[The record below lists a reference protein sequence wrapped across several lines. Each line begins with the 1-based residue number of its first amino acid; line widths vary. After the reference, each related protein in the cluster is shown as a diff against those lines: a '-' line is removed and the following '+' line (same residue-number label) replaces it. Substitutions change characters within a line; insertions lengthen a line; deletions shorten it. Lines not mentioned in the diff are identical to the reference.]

1 MRKIFGLLCV
11 VCVFNVMILQG
22 ASAGCKL
29 LACDSFS
36 WYEPN
41 ASVHADPAGNQCWGC
56 GLGPNSC
63 GNHDV
68 VPYVDSVGDVVG
80 LYQCSSGVNGLSIG
94 AFHNYESGVFCD
106 NSELKAENFADV
118 DLTNA
123 KKTYRLKGKA
133 TSSTSL
139 GDWDVFQGSA
149 ACIYVK
155 CNDGYMPNADKKM
168 CVADTRESVCE
179 NSGGTYAGGVCSCD
193 AGKKLKQNAG
203 KTACECVSADYEYKP
218 ASKKCEETEA
228 SKQRKRKE
236 QQKSSQQKCVA
247 SGGVWHGDNGGCKCD
262 AKKNLVVKGLV
273 CECKNG
279 FERDNVTNECKITD
293 LTARKNECEAASA
306 SGAYWDNGKCKCRDI
321 RKEFVAGKCT
331 EKADIQKCNRIEGA
345 EWSDSLGECVCKDSE
360 KMEFNENKTACVE
373 KAELREKR
381 AAAAIIVRVKEIKK
395 NLTDIP
401 GLKVSKW
408 KDAQG
413 NFNTAR
419 LASDSV
425 AGVVLGTAG
434 ALITSSVVKK
444 NQVEN
449 GFEDLKC
456 TVGGQIVAD
465 WGDQFQVGIQ

>member
-11 VCVFNVMILQG
+11 VCIFNVMIHAG
-22 ASAGCKL
+22 AIAGCTM
-29 LACDSFS
+29 LACGSFS

-41 ASVHADPAGNQCWGC
+41 RSVIADPAGNQCWGC

-68 VPYVDSVGDVVG
+68 VPYVNALGEVIG
-80 LYQCSSGVNGLSIG
+80 LYQCTVGIINS
-94 AFHNYESGVFCD
+94 FDNYEPGVFCE
-106 NSELKAENFADV
+106 NSELRSESYWDV

-149 ACIYVK
+149 ACAYVE
-155 CNDGYMPNADKKM
+155 CEAGFVPNADKTA
-168 CVADTRESVCE
+168 CVADTRESVCV

-247 SGGVWHGDNGGCKCD
+247 SGGIWRGDNGGCECNSEKR
-262 AKKNLVVKGLV
+262 LVVKGLV

-293 LTARKNECEAASA
+293 LTERKNKCEAASA
-306 SGAYWDNGKCKCRDI
+306 SGAYWDNGECKCRDI
-321 RKEFVAGKCT
+321 RKDFVGGECT
-331 EKADIQKCNRIEGA
+331 EKADIQKCNMIEGA

-360 KMEFNENKTACVE
+360 KMEFNKNKTACVE
-373 KAELREKR
+373 KGELVKKRDAEALI
-381 AAAAIIVRVKEIKK
+381 ARVKETHQKLQK
-395 NLTDIP
+395 LERN
-401 GLKVSKW
+401 VW
-408 KDAQG
+408 KDDKG

-419 LASDSV
+419 LVSDSV

-434 ALITSSVVKK
+434 GLITSSVVKK

-465 WGDQFQVGIQ
+465 WGDQFRVGIQ

>member
-11 VCVFNVMILQG
+11 VCIFNIMIHAG
-22 ASAGCKL
+22 AIAGCKL

-41 ASVHADPAGNQCWGC
+41 GFLHADPSGNQCWGC

-63 GNHDV
+63 GIHDV
-68 VPYVDSVGDVVG
+68 VPQVDALGDVIG
-80 LYQCSSGVNGLSIG
+80 LYQCTFGYFTNS
-94 AFHNYESGVFCD
+94 FENYEPGVFCD
-106 NSELKAENFADV
+106 NSQLKAASIADI

-123 KKTYRLKGKA
+123 KKTYRLKGRA

-149 ACIYVK
+149 ACIYVECK
-155 CNDGYMPNADKKM
+155 AGFVPNGGKTA
-168 CVADTRESVCE
+168 CVADTRESVCV

-193 AGKKLKQNAG
+193 AGKKLKQNAD
-203 KTACECVSADYEYKP
+203 KTACECVSADYEYISVRKE
-218 ASKKCEETEA
+218 CEETEA

-236 QQKSSQQKCVA
+236 QQKSSQQRCVA
-247 SGGVWHGDNGGCKCD
+247 SGGVWHGDKGGCKCD
-262 AKKNLVVKGLV
+262 ANNKNLVVKGLV

-293 LTARKNECEAASA
+293 LTARKNECKAASD
-306 SGAYWDNGKCKCRDI
+306 SDAYWADGECKCRDI
-321 RKEFVAGKCT
+321 RKEFVGGKCT
-331 EKADIQKCNRIEGA
+331 EKADIQKCKNIAGA

-360 KMEFNENKTACVE
+360 NMEFNENKTACVVKE
-373 KAELREKR
+373 EAAKKDAAEAL
-381 AAAAIIVRVKEIKK
+381 IVRVKEKHQELQK
-395 NLTDIP
+395 RQA
-401 GLKVSKW
+401 GLKVTVW
-408 KDAQG
+408 KDAKG

-419 LASDSV
+419 LVSDSV

-434 ALITSSVVKK
+434 GLITSSVVKK

-465 WGDQFQVGIQ
+465 WGDQFRVGIQ